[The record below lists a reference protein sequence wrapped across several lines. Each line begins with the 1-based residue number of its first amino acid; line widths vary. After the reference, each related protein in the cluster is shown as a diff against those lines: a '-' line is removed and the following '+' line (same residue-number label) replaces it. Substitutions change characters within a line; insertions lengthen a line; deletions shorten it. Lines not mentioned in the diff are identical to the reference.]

1 MSAPGAARN
10 PARDAQW
17 AFDAYEAV
25 RNRLPEA
32 RFASVPRA
40 VANLT
45 DLADDFDVFLLDA
58 FGVLNIGERAIPGA
72 PEHIR
77 ALQAAGKTVMVLSNA
92 ASMPK
97 RVLLAKYADL
107 GFDFAPEAV
116 VSSREV
122 MLAALA
128 GQKLGRV
135 GMMGLE
141 RFGNEEL
148 EGLDFSFLGDDP
160 AAYAAADSFVLLG
173 SGEWNDARQKL
184 LTKALAQRA
193 RPVHVGNPDIVA
205 PRETGLT
212 REPGFYA
219 HALADATGVAPVFY
233 GKPFSNAFEMAVAR
247 LGGVPNPARTIM
259 VGDTLHTDILGGAA
273 AGFATA
279 LITGHGA
286 LAPIDAARA
295 IARAGIVPDF
305 VMPDP

>member
-1 MSAPGAARN
+1 MDAAARAEQ
-10 PARDAQW
+10 ARW

-25 RNRLPEA
+25 RHRLPRA
-32 RFASVPRA
+32 RFGTDSRR

-45 DLADDFDVFLLDA
+45 DLAGDFDVFLLDA

-77 ALQAAGKTVMVLSNA
+77 ALQQAGKAVMVLSNA

-97 RVLLAKYADL
+97 RVLVEKYRRL
-107 GFDFAPEAV
+107 GFDFAPHEV

-128 GQKLGRV
+128 GQDPGRI
-135 GMMGLE
+135 GLMGLAGYG
-141 RFGNEEL
+141 REEL
-148 EGLDFSFLGDDP
+148 EQFDITFLADDP
-160 AAYAAADSFVLLG
+160 ADYAAADSFVLLG
-173 SGEWNDARQKL
+173 SGEWSPARQAL
-184 LTKALAQRA
+184 LEAALAARP

-205 PRETGLT
+205 PREGGLT
-212 REPGFYA
+212 REPGHYA
-219 HALADATGVAPVFY
+219 HALADATGVVPHFY
-233 GKPFSNAFEMAVAR
+233 GKPFANAFDMALAR
-247 LGGVPNPARTIM
+247 LPAPPDPTRVVM

-273 AGFATA
+273 AGLATA

-286 LAPIDAARA
+286 LAALDAEEA
-295 IARAGIVPDF
+295 IARAGIVPDI

>member
-1 MSAPGAARN
+1 MHDPEDARV
-10 PARDAQW
+10 RDALW

-25 RNRLPEA
+25 RHRLPAA
-32 RFASVPRA
+32 RFGAAPRP

-45 DLADDFDVFLLDA
+45 ELADAFDVFLLDA

-77 ALQAAGKTVMVLSNA
+77 ALQAAGKAVMVLSNA

-97 RVLLAKYADL
+97 RVLLQKYADL

-128 GQKLGRV
+128 GQALGRV
-135 GMMGLE
+135 GMMGLA
-141 RFGNEEL
+141 RFGREEL
-148 EGLDFSFLGDDP
+148 EPLEPVLLGDDP

-173 SGEWNDARQKL
+173 AGEWSAARQRL
-184 LTKALAQRA
+184 LTEALTE
-193 RPVHVGNPDIVA
+193 RPRPLHVGNPDIVA
-205 PRETGLT
+205 PRETGLS

-219 HALADATGVAPVFY
+219 HALADATGIAPVFY
-233 GKPFSNAFEMAVAR
+233 GKPFANAFEMAVAR
-247 LGGVPNPARTIM
+247 LDTPPDPARTIM

-295 IARAGIVPDF
+295 IARAGIVPDYI
-305 VMPDP
+305 MPDP